1 MGIDCAE
8 AKFEF
13 CAKVI
18 ALNAYMERVR
28 KVVLLALLP
37 CAAGWVSFHTP
48 PPRTEDGKIH
58 KLVID
63 AGHGG
68 HDPGALGKKS
78 KEKDVA
84 LAVAG
89 QLRDILKEKMPDV
102 EVVMTRDDDT
112 FVDLYKRGE
121 YVAENDADFFISI
134 HCNSSENKQAHGTE
148 TYLLGLHA
156 EDAAMKVMMKENKS
170 ILLEEDYQA
179 NYDGFDPTS
188 PQAYIFFQYLAQVY
202 ITESTLLAE
211 KIQKQIAAK
220 EGRLDR
226 GVKQAGFVVLWK
238 SSSPSI
244 LVETG
249 FISNEEEEK
258 FLVSED
264 GQNFLATTLYKALKE
279 YNEERK

>member
-18 ALNAYMERVR
+18 ALNGYMERVR

-37 CAAGWVSFHTP
+37 SAAGWLSFHTP
-48 PPRTEDGKIH
+48 PPRSEDGKIH

-89 QLRDILKEKMPDV
+89 QLRDILKAKMPDM

-121 YVAENDADFFISI
+121 YVAENDADFFMSI

-170 ILLEEDYQA
+170 ILLEDDYQA

-202 ITESTLLAE
+202 ITESTMLAE
-211 KIQKQIAAK
+211 KIQKQIASK

-279 YNEERK
+279 YNDERK